1 MHDIR
6 HRVTPKDFKSLVNHV
21 EELETQLF
29 KSINK
34 GKIERDIKLSIP
46 SFKSSDRITSGI
58 ARQLKL
64 NVFKIITNHKID
76 CI

>member
-6 HRVTPKDFKSLVNHV
+6 HRVAPKDFKSLVNHV
-21 EELETQLF
+21 EEFETQLF

-46 SFKSSDRITSGI
+46 SFKSSDRIVADT

-64 NVFKIITNHKID
+64 NVFKTITNYKVD
-76 CI
+76 CK